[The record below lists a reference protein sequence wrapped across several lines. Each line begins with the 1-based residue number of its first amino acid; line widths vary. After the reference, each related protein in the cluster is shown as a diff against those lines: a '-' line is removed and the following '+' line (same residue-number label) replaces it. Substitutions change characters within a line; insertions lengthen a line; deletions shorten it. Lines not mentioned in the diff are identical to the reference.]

1 MPNGNGRRP
10 RNGNQRRGN
19 NGGRVSRT
27 PRVGLTRTFRQFS
40 NITLNNTTGSGDD
53 MYAYYSKYLNAKP
66 SECPDFRDAQTTF
79 EFWQLKNMR
88 VKLQP
93 GFNGYN
99 VNYNTIN
106 LDAVAAM
113 QVWTAADLSANENVS
128 GTSILSY
135 NNARCTTLSLNGITT
150 VANTRCKLNDI
161 TTTPQTLLPYSTW
174 LDTSADISDSKLKYS
189 GVQLFVKM
197 PFKLSTDFTP
207 MIQVI
212 VEYDVSFKQPAWQ
225 NRPTSFEMDIVGSI
239 LKVQPVAS
247 LPDLREYVCKS
258 YKIDGDGHDYRF
270 ERTDGESGSMNFTQ
284 EEFWEVYFTQT
295 SGSYFG
301 GRPVQYTGP
310 VPRKPMG
317 WTPPV

>member
-1 MPNGNGRRP
+1 
-10 RNGNQRRGN
+10 
-19 NGGRVSRT
+19 
-27 PRVGLTRTFRQFS
+27 
-40 NITLNNTTGSGDD
+40 

-79 EFWQLKNMR
+79 EFWQLRNMR

-113 QVWTAADLSANENVS
+113 QAWTCADLSANENVS

-150 VANTRCKLNDI
+150 VASTRCKLNDVSA
-161 TTTPQTLLPYSTW
+161 TPRTLLPYSTW

-189 GVQLFVKM
+189 GVQLFLKM
-197 PFKLSTDFTP
+197 PFSLSTDFTP

-212 VEYDVSFKQPAWQ
+212 VEYDVAFKQPAWQ
-225 NRPTSFEMDIVGSI
+225 NRPTSFESEIIGSI
-239 LKVQPVAS
+239 LEVQPVAS
-247 LPDLREYVCKS
+247 SPDLRAYVCKS
-258 YKIDGDGHDYRF
+258 YKIDGDGGDYRF
-270 ERTDGESGSMNFTQ
+270 ERVDGEPGSLNYSQ
-284 EEFWEVYFTQT
+284 EDFWEVYYFNK

-301 GRPVQYTGP
+301 DRKVIWSGP
-310 VPRKPMG
+310 VPRKPAG
-317 WTPPV
+317 WTPPVSLSL